1 MESSVAT
8 WLALGGTAP
17 ATTDRLELRE
27 HIEWKLVRLNALR
40 PYSNRRPS
48 APKCPTQADGKAS
61 NPFLMRRWSK
71 LFIPTL
77 REAPAD
83 AEVASHK
90 FLLRAGY
97 IRQLGAG
104 IYNYLFLG
112 QRSLNK
118 ITAIVREE
126 MDKIGQE
133 FYLPGILPREPWEE
147 SGRWTGMGDNMFR
160 LKDRKGADLCLGM
173 THEEIMTSI
182 ARGELR
188 SYKQLPQIWYQIQTK
203 FRDEPRPKSGL
214 LRVRQFIMK
223 DSYSFDI
230 DKAGLDKSFDL
241 HDEVYRRIFTRCG
254 LKFVA
259 VEADSG
265 AMGGSQSQEFMVYT
279 DAGEDLIA
287 GCPVCGYAA
296 NLEKATSRLEP
307 VTEMEATGDGKP
319 ELVHTPGCAAIT
331 DVAAFFKISPASDIK
346 CVAYMALKRGVADE
360 PDTWHGVAA
369 FLRGDHQVNETKLL
383 GAIGG
388 SELRTMHAEELEQ
401 YFHGPAGYLGPVGL
415 APTAK
420 PLEAGL
426 TVVVDKALEGRQNMV
441 CGANKVDYHLR
452 NVTPGRDFG
461 WTLSAGIRSVNEG
474 EGCPKKYE
482 TSPNHEEQVIHPR
495 RPDGFCTGTLVVG
508 KAVEVGHIFK
518 LGYKYSESMG
528 ARVLD
533 ENGKEVTP
541 IMGSYGIGIERI
553 LTAAIEQS
561 NDANGFWLPASI
573 APFTVVVT
581 VTNMADAALRETG
594 ETLAAELES
603 AGLDVLLDDRDE
615 RAGVKFKDADL
626 VGIPFRINVGKKAAS
641 GQVELV
647 TRKLSQGPKAGPGSP
662 PAGSEDVALGD
673 VLTLLKRRIEEED
686 LLSDAGL
693 QP

>member
-1 MESSVAT
+1 M
-8 WLALGGTAP
+8 
-17 ATTDRLELRE
+17 
-27 HIEWKLVRLNALR
+27 H
-40 PYSNRRPS
+40 
-48 APKCPTQADGKAS
+48 
-61 NPFLMRRWSK
+61 RWSK

-90 FLLRAGY
+90 FLVRAGY

-118 ITAIVREE
+118 IIGIVREE
-126 MDKIGQE
+126 MDQIAQE
-133 FYLPGILPREPWEE
+133 FYLPAIHPREVWEQ

-182 ARGELR
+182 ARSELR

-203 FRDEPRPKSGL
+203 FRDEPRPKAGL
-214 LRVRQFIMK
+214 MRVRQFTMK

-241 HDEVYRRIFTRCG
+241 HDAVYRKIFTRRG
-254 LKFVA
+254 LEFVA

-265 AMGGSQSQEFMVYT
+265 SMGGSQSQEFMVYT

-287 GCPVCGYAA
+287 SCPVCGYAA
-296 NLEKATSRLEP
+296 NLEKGTSRLDA
-307 VTEMEATGDGKP
+307 VTEMEPTGDGMP
-319 ELVHTPGCAAIT
+319 EPVSTPGCGAIA
-331 DVAAFFKISPASDIK
+331 DVAEFFKISPASDIK
-346 CVAYMALKRGVADE
+346 CVAYMALKRGSASKDGVT

-369 FLRGDHQVNETKLL
+369 FLRGDHQVNETKLM
-383 GAIGG
+383 GAVGAAD
-388 SELRTMHAEELEQ
+388 LRTMQAEELAQ
-401 YFHGPAGYLGPVGL
+401 YFNGPAGFLGPVGL
-415 APTAK
+415 KPDAK

-426 TVVVDKALEGRQNMV
+426 TVVVDKSLEGRKNLV
-441 CGANKVDYHLR
+441 AGANQLDYHLR

-461 WTLSAGIRSVNEG
+461 WTLAADIRSVNEG
-474 EGCPKKYE
+474 EGCPVDACNGKL
-482 TSPNHEEQVIHPR
+482 T
-495 RPDGFCTGTLVVG
+495 VG

-533 ENGKEVTP
+533 VNGKEVTP

-561 NDANGFWLPASI
+561 NDKNGFWLPATI
-573 APFTVVVT
+573 APFTVMVT
-581 VTNMADAALRETG
+581 VTNMGDALLKETG
-594 ETLAAELES
+594 EKLAADLEA

-626 VGIPFRINVGKKAAS
+626 VGIPYRINVGKKAAE
-641 GQVELV
+641 GKVELV
-647 TRKLSQGPKAGPGSP
+647 TRATATSVDVELAQT
-662 PAGSEDVALGD
+662 VALVKERVQED
-673 VLTLLKRRIEEED
+673 QLLAV
-686 LLSDAGL
+686 SV
-693 QP
+693 